1 MAQRTKTKYVHEGKY
16 VAEIEVTLIE
26 DDTHWSPYLSMDDA
40 YKLDDVRDALR
51 QGDLDAASNYG
62 RIYEM
67 RPVAGQ

>member
-51 QGDLDAASNYG
+51 QGDLDAASHYG

>member
-51 QGDLDAASNYG
+51 QGDIDAASSYD